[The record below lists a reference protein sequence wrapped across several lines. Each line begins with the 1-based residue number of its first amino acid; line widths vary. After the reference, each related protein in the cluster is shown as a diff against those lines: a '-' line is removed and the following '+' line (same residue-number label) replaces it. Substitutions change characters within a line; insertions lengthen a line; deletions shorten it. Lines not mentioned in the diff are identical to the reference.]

1 MESPRQPD
9 DGGREAS
16 ASATE
21 DVEVTE
27 QNPPVQNTI
36 PPVTRPDPPTPKEEA
51 QTQPPL
57 QSNPDVVYINT
68 ADTGWP
74 AMAHNVREVDE
85 QKVKGHKEDIDTILV
100 FVSAHRLY
108 SCVVTSDN
116 SSLG

>member
-1 MESPRQPD
+1 MDTQSD

-16 ASATE
+16 ATE
-21 DVEVTE
+21 GTG

-36 PPVTRPDPPTPKEEA
+36 PPVTRADSPVPKEEA
-51 QTQPPL
+51 QTQPPP

-85 QKVKGHKEDIDTILV
+85 QKVRGHKEDIDTILV
-100 FVSAHRLY
+100 FVSAHCL
-108 SCVVTSDN
+108 
-116 SSLG
+116 SSGGFAIHLLDRQVYFRRS